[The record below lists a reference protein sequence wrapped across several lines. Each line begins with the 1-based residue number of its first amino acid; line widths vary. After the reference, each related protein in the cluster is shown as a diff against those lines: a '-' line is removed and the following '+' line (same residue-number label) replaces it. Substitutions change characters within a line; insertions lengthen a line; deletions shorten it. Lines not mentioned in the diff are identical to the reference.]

1 MKSLTDKPHARDAD
15 LPPFQVQKRLQNAVA
30 SVRRQAAMHAGT
42 YAGLAGGGAD
52 PAEGSGMFGGLP
64 ADFSNGGAPAAKL
77 PGLIAK
83 LPGLIA
89 KLPVPI
95 AELPGLIAKLPVL
108 IAKLPGLI
116 AKLPAPITELPA
128 PIAEL
133 PGSRPRRAA

>member
-52 PAEGSGMFGGLP
+52 PAEGSRMFGILP
-64 ADFSNGGAPAAKL
+64 ADFSNGGTPIAKLPGLIVKL

-83 LPGLIA
+83 LPGF
-89 KLPVPI
+89 
-95 AELPGLIAKLPVL
+95 IAKLPVL